1 MNTPHLQSLH
11 DLAPRLSVKGRIA
24 SCLLAAMM
32 ACMWVAAPAPA
43 QSKSSSREYQI
54 KAAMLYH
61 FAQFTEW
68 PDDAFKG
75 QDVFIIGVLGEDP
88 FGTTLDEVLHGKTV
102 KGRPVVTRRFEQA
115 EEARGAHILFISSS
129 ELQRLPEII
138 EVLQHSNVL
147 TVGEEKPFTRRN
159 GIIRLFLVKNK
170 TNFEINLEAATRAG
184 IKLSSKLLKLAVII

>member
-1 MNTPHLQSLH
+1 MNTPHVQSLH
-11 DLAPRLSVKGRIA
+11 HLAPRLRAKGRIA
-24 SCLLAAMM
+24 LCLLAAMM
-32 ACMWVAAPAPA
+32 AWMGVAVPASA
-43 QSKSSSREYQI
+43 QSRSSSREYQI

-61 FAQFTEW
+61 FAQFTKW
-68 PDDAFKG
+68 PDDAFDG

-88 FGTTLDEVLHGKTV
+88 FGTALDEMLHGKTV

-138 EVLQHSNVL
+138 QVLQDSNVL
-147 TVGEEKPFTRRN
+147 TVGEEKPFTRHN
-159 GIIRLFLVKNK
+159 GIIRLFPVKNK

-184 IKLSSKLLKLAVII
+184 IKLSSKLLKLAVIV

>member
-1 MNTPHLQSLH
+1 MNTPHVQSLH
-11 DLAPRLSVKGRIA
+11 DVAPHLSVKGRIS
-24 SCLLAAMM
+24 SCLLAALI
-32 ACMWVAAPAPA
+32 AWMWVAAPAPA

-68 PDDAFKG
+68 PDDAFNG
-75 QDVFIIGVLGEDP
+75 QDAFIIGVLGEDP
-88 FGTTLDEVLHGKTV
+88 FGTALDEMLHGKTV
-102 KGRPVVTRRFEQA
+102 KGRPVVTRRFERA

-147 TVGEEKPFTRRN
+147 TVGEEKPFTRHN
-159 GIIRLFLVKNK
+159 GIIRLFPVKNK

-184 IKLSSKLLKLAVII
+184 IKLSSKLLKLAEIV